1 MKLNFLLILLI
12 FFALQSCNKS
22 NDLDD
27 KEIEHKEKPILQFTT
42 PPFEI
47 GDIDAKFSKDIS
59 YGLHD
64 KNKFDIFMPKSD
76 NPVPLVIYIHGGY
89 FTMGDKSKAYNNV
102 AWGYPEVIK
111 TLLKNNIAF
120 VTINYRLVNLDGDNE
135 GVIKS
140 LSDSKRC
147 LQYIRAIS
155 DVLNIDENKIVLTGQ
170 SAGAGTSQWLAFSDD
185 IANPSSSDYVLREST
200 RVKGIAVR
208 ATQATYDLLRFESDV
223 FDDFNFSWIE
233 YFKLDP
239 SIIPRFETFY
249 GMDNLEDF
257 YSDNI
262 TQYRKNVDMLG
273 LMSSDDPE
281 FWAANPEIDL
291 GAPRNLDV
299 LVHHAFH
306 VRTMKEWADSIGIPN
321 VVYYGNYKDSS
332 GENVVDFMIR
342 KLNE

>member
-12 FFALQSCNKS
+12 FFALQSCNTS
-22 NDLDD
+22 NELDD
-27 KEIEHKEKPILQFTT
+27 KEIERIEKPILQFST

-47 GDIDAKFSKDIS
+47 GDIDARFSKDIS

-64 KNKFDIFMPKSD
+64 KNKFDIFMPISD
-76 NPVPLVIYIHGGY
+76 KPVPVVIYIHGGY
-89 FTMGDKSKAYNNV
+89 FTLGDKSNAYNNA
-102 AWGYPEVIK
+102 AWGYPETIK

-120 VTINYRLVNLDGDNE
+120 ATINYRLINLDGDEE

-155 DVLNIDENKIVLTGQ
+155 DVLNIDETKIVLTGQ

-185 IANPSSSDYVLREST
+185 MADPTNSDYVLREST

-208 ATQATYDLLRFESDV
+208 ATQATYDLLRFESDI

-233 YFKLDP
+233 YFKLDA
-239 SIIPRFETFY
+239 SIIPRVETFY
-249 GMDNLEDF
+249 GMNNLEDF

-262 TQYRKNVDMLG
+262 TQYRKKVDMLE

-281 FWAANPEIDL
+281 FWASNPESDF
-291 GAPRNLDV
+291 GAPLNLDV

-321 VVYYGNYKDSS
+321 VVYYGNYRDPS
-332 GENVVDFMIR
+332 GENVVDFMMR